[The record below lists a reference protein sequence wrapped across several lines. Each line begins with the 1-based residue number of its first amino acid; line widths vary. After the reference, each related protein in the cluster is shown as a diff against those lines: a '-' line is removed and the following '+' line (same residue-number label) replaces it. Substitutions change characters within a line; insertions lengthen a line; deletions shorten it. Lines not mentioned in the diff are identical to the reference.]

1 MSYSKGQQLKISY
14 SGKAYVKMCSRKYLM
29 NTLKGA
35 GHQRDGKSISAGMTE
50 WEENE
55 VKKKILM
62 FRDLQVQC
70 AWSIE
75 RRWE

>member
-1 MSYSKGQQLKISY
+1 
-14 SGKAYVKMCSRKYLM
+14 M
-29 NTLKGA
+29 NARKGA
-35 GHQRDGKSISAGMTE
+35 GHQRDGKSVSAGMTE

-55 VKKKILM
+55 VKKKSEV